1 VSKAYTYS
9 ILANGA
15 DGIHS
20 VAPHWVLTFVR
31 WENRHLN
38 LSEDGMSAKQKQQF
52 LATRK
57 PLVVEGDCA
66 SVSVSYSKSSHT
78 PSMQAMLYAGD
89 VNYLTAVAPGDFVFV
104 NMLNFPKD
112 AKRVADNAR
121 SSRPINSF
129 LDGFK
134 GLFKVQSVRRVLAID
149 PATGTKRVMFQV
161 SGFGF
166 TEFNNTIY
174 FNPFL
179 LSQNEAS
186 NQFLFVTRISEVWEQ
201 YLSKKGTPKGPPNV
215 QDILRLIIES
225 TIGTGLDTEI
235 NTKKENLKLTQNV
248 HFYIPKAVGLLLGLP
263 KAESAK
269 DIYNYLF
276 GIQTYTSTSS
286 KQTVGTGMNPRIT
299 SVSNRFYMTDK
310 QCQGEVL
317 LKPEYWN
324 QVAVWSILNQYT
336 NSPINELFTTL
347 RVAPNG
353 SVMPTVVF
361 RQMPFSSEKY
371 QGVST
376 KFLNL
381 PRWKV
386 SPDLLLDINIG
397 RDEAARINFVQVFG
411 VIPGASQQSNAG
423 YISQQIA
430 AKNYQL
436 DQLDIRRSGL
446 KPYIITSNFDSV
458 ATDKRGFFSS
468 TWAKLLA
475 DALIGGQLKLN
486 GSITSY
492 GVVEPIAVGDNLEL
506 DGVVYHIEGVSHQ
519 CSLAPDGRRN
529 FITSLELSNGVDIVS
544 EKGRK
549 VFGQMRNSNMQSEQK
564 EDFHIFDGNL
574 PGFSDEQFIVGRP
587 INPSE
592 DTTVNGSFRSYTND
606 PIAKPEPRKTPRV
619 TKNNKKGSSDK

>member
-1 VSKAYTYS
+1 VSNAYTYS
-9 ILANGA
+9 ILANGI
-15 DGIHS
+15 DGVHS

-31 WENRHLN
+31 WENRYLN
-38 LSEDGMSAKQKQQF
+38 ISEDGMNTEQRQRF
-52 LATRK
+52 LATRR
-57 PLVVEGDCA
+57 PLVVENDCA

-89 VNYLTAVAPGDFVFV
+89 VNYLTAIAPGDFVLV

-112 AKRVADNAR
+112 ARRVADNAR
-121 SSRPINSF
+121 SVQPINSF
-129 LDGFK
+129 SDGFK
-134 GLFKVQSVRRVLAID
+134 GLFKVQSVRRVLTID

-166 TEFNNTIY
+166 TEFNNTLY

-179 LSQNEAS
+179 LSQNEAN

-201 YLSKKGTPKGPPNV
+201 YVSQKGTISV
-215 QDILRLIIES
+215 QNILRLLIDS
-225 TIGTGLDTEI
+225 TIGTGLNTDA

-248 HFYIPKAVGLLLGLP
+248 HFYIPQAVGRLLGLP
-263 KAESAK
+263 KAKSAK

-276 GIQTYTSTSS
+276 GIQTYTATSS
-286 KQTVGTGMNPRIT
+286 KQTVGVGMNPKIA
-299 SVSNRFYMTDK
+299 SVENRFYMTDK
-310 QCQGEVL
+310 QCQGATL

-324 QVAVWSILNQYT
+324 QVTVWSILNQYT
-336 NSPINELFTTL
+336 NSPINELFVTL
-347 RVAPNG
+347 RVAPKG

-371 QGVST
+371 KGIST

-411 VIPGASQQSNAG
+411 VVPNASQGSNTG

-430 AKNYQL
+430 AKNFQL

-458 ATDKRGFFSS
+458 VSDKQGVLAP

-492 GVVEPIAVGDNLEL
+492 GIVEPIAVGDNLEL

-519 CSLAPDGRRN
+519 CSLAPDGKRH
-529 FITSLELSNGVDIVS
+529 FITSLELSNGVDIMS

-549 VFGQMRNSNMQSEQK
+549 VFGQMRNTNMQSEQK
-564 EDFHIFDGNL
+564 EDFQIFDGNL
-574 PGFSDEQFIVGRP
+574 PGISDEQFIVGRP
-587 INPSE
+587 IDPSD
-592 DTTVNGSFRSYTND
+592 DTTGNGSFRSYIND
-606 PIAKPEPRKTPRV
+606 PITKPEPRKTPRV
-619 TKNNKKGSSDK
+619 TGGDNKKKKGSGK